1 MKSRLAKKIIKAS
14 ATYCFYCR
22 NCDTHSRF
30 KYHPYW
36 TSHWNRYGSQMK
48 YVPTGVWRLDQ
59 RLNAALRRLPQ
70 YTQKVSSAVEAKL
83 MEIKRNMLHK
93 MLERQQ
99 PDKALKKEKV
109 MRMYPH
115 QSTEKW
121 NVYNGNLLDRKASRE
136 LTMLYKR
143 RMEEEKSKG
152 EFVPYRTYFRCS
164 KFNIKE

>member
-70 YTQKVSSAVEAKL
+70 YTQKLSCAVWAKQMELKLLERVEAK
-83 MEIKRNMLHK
+83 
-93 MLERQQ
+93 
-99 PDKALKKEKV
+99 
-109 MRMYPH
+109 
-115 QSTEKW
+115 QSVK
-121 NVYNGNLLDRKASRE
+121 GD
-136 LTMLYKR
+136 
-143 RMEEEKSKG
+143 SKH
-152 EFVPYRTYFRCS
+152 
-164 KFNIKE
+164 

>member
-22 NCDTHSRF
+22 NCDTYSRF

-70 YTQKVSSAVEAKL
+70 YTQKVSCAVEAKL
-83 MEIKRNMLHK
+83 MEIKRLHK
-93 MLERQQ
+93 MLERA
-99 PDKALKKEKV
+99 KAEQSGKEGN
-109 MRMYPH
+109 
-115 QSTEKW
+115 SNE
-121 NVYNGNLLDRKASRE
+121 NVSSSIDGK
-136 LTMLYKR
+136 
-143 RMEEEKSKG
+143 ME
-152 EFVPYRTYFRCS
+152 CL
-164 KFNIKE
+164 